1 MRWDSARRVPW
12 QRFLKEAALFG
23 AAMSV
28 VFALT
33 GDAKAGT
40 FIGVA
45 FGAVFYVLFS
55 AVMAKFGHV
64 RATLAEMRAAA
75 ALAQREKA
83 ARAGS
88 AAPSRP
94 RPAPTSRTGGG
105 APKKRK

>member
-1 MRWDSARRVPW
+1 MRWDSARHVPW

-23 AAMSV
+23 VAMSV
-28 VFALT
+28 VFALS
-33 GDAKAGT
+33 GDAKAST
-40 FIGVA
+40 FVGVA
-45 FGAVFYVLFS
+45 IGAAFYVLFS

-64 RATLAEMRAAA
+64 RTTLSEMRAAA

-83 ARAGS
+83 ARDGNTS
-88 AAPSRP
+88 PSRP